1 MKRAIVLQVR
11 ESENKQNNNEKTV
24 WVTVGLLPSKMRNGN
39 LYYPRTT
46 DVCVSTCAGALTK
59 PDNYEKFRK
68 LAIGSLVD
76 LTYGMNEFTN
86 KPFVADVAV
95 ACESPFTADDLYE

>member
-24 WVTVGLLPSKMRNGN
+24 WVTVGLLPSKMKNGN
-39 LYYPRTT
+39 LYYPRT
-46 DVCVSTCAGALTK
+46 TCAGALTK

-76 LTYGMNEFTN
+76 LTYGINEFTN
-86 KPFVADVAV
+86 KPFVADISLS
-95 ACESPFTADDLYE
+95 CESPFTAADLYE

>member
-11 ESENKQNNNEKTV
+11 ESENKQNNNKKTV
-24 WVTVGLLPSKMRNGN
+24 WVTVGILPAKMKNGG
-39 LYYPRTT
+39 LYYPRST

-59 PDNYEKFRK
+59 PDNYEKYRK

-76 LTYGMNEFTN
+76 LYYEVNEYTN
-86 KPFVADVAV
+86 KPFVSDITVT
-95 ACESPFTADDLYE
+95 CESPFEAKDLYD